1 MLGPFST
8 MNVPRVLIAFVAFA
22 AMMSEVLADPAPPFP
37 TDPNSWAN
45 SGPLSVGA
53 LKGKGIVL
61 YYFEEDD
68 QGVRN
73 NWTALLEAA
82 KKFDGQ
88 PVIFIAVNSGSPKQK
103 IQGYLSQVKV
113 PWPIIVDTNRDFEKA
128 SGLFQ
133 PISETVTF
141 QYRYITP
148 DGEIHTGVKDDLEEL
163 AEKAVEGAAWKVE
176 PSTIPDAVKA
186 TWTAVEIGN
195 YKGLA
200 ASLKK
205 FSASSKGDVK
215 EAAGKLMEVIQK
227 EIDEQL
233 AKVKEAQEAENTFH
247 AYELIEDVTTRFNGF
262 ELPKDVATSKKE
274 LAKDAKVKAGL
285 TATKTL
291 ETARKQLAGSNANAK
306 TKSKAALEK
315 IVADF
320 PDTNLAH
327 QAKQLLEYAE

>member
-68 QGVRN
+68 QGVRK
-73 NWTALLEAA
+73 NWPDLLDAA

-113 PWPIIVDTNRDFEKA
+113 PWPILVDTTRDFEKA
-128 SGLFQ
+128 SGIFQ

-141 QYRYITP
+141 QFRYVTP
-148 DGEIHTGVKDDLEEL
+148 DGEIHTGVKDDLGEI

-176 PSTIPDAVKA
+176 PSTIPDALKA

-200 ASLKK
+200 ASIKK
-205 FSASSKGDVK
+205 YSASSKGDVK
-215 EAAGKLMEVIQK
+215 E
-227 EIDEQL
+227 
-233 AKVKEAQEAENTFH
+233 
-247 AYELIEDVTTRFNGF
+247 
-262 ELPKDVATSKKE
+262 
-274 LAKDAKVKAGL
+274 
-285 TATKTL
+285 
-291 ETARKQLAGSNANAK
+291 
-306 TKSKAALEK
+306 
-315 IVADF
+315 
-320 PDTNLAH
+320 
-327 QAKQLLEYAE
+327 

>member
-1 MLGPFST
+1 MFGPFST
-8 MNVPRVLIAFVAFA
+8 LNVPRVLIALVVCSGLCSIAR
-22 AMMSEVLADPAPPFP
+22 ADQAPPFP
-37 TDPNSWAN
+37 SDPNAWVN
-45 SGPLSVGA
+45 SGPLSVSA

-73 NWTALLEAA
+73 QWSNMLDAA

-88 PVIFIAVNSGSPKQK
+88 PVIFIAVNSGNPKQK

-113 PWPIIVDTNRDFEKA
+113 PWPIVVDTSRDFEKA
-128 SGLFQ
+128 SGIFQ
-133 PISETVTF
+133 PVNETNTSQF
-141 QYRYITP
+141 RYITP
-148 DGEIHTGVKDDLEEL
+148 DGEIHTGLDADLEDI

-176 PSTIPDAVKA
+176 PSTMPDALKA

-200 ASLKK
+200 ANIKK
-205 FSASSKGDVK
+205 FSASSKSDVK
-215 EAAGKLMEVIQK
+215 EAAAKLMEVIQK
-227 EIDEQL
+227 EIDDQL

-247 AYELIEDVTTRFNGF
+247 AYELVNDVTERFSGF
-262 ELPKDVATSKKE
+262 ELPKDIATLKKD

-285 TATKTL
+285 AATKNL
-291 ETARKQLAGSNANAK
+291 EVARKQLSGSNANAK

-315 IVADF
+315 IIADF
-320 PDTNLAH
+320 PDTNLAL